1 MSAESTAKEKVV
13 QNIYASWGA
22 GKFNDP
28 AVRDAELAK
37 FFTED
42 AFFKCTMP
50 QDKAL
55 GGKVWTDPEKR
66 ADFGAFFA
74 QFGPEAPALLKF
86 DLAPEPLGVL
96 WMLET
101 PDGKVHVKQEHKQTC
116 LATNKSM
123 TQVFYQEWVFDDSGM
138 CKGCWN
144 TMGNPSAVDAIWQA

>member
-1 MSAESTAKEKVV
+1 MCVRAGFSLLDLPMERLKNSQHALHIMLCEV
-13 QNIYASWGA
+13 QFAC
-22 GKFNDP
+22 
-28 AVRDAELAK
+28 
-37 FFTED
+37 
-42 AFFKCTMP
+42 FFKCTMP